1 MALSHLSSGVRSS
14 SPESITESDP
24 WIKKTHLRRGSM
36 MTSKCRKVRVR
47 MNDLRR
53 APLEDH
59 DKIMNRSSSRHV
71 SSKWRRSCDS
81 MKIRNSHL
89 KQYMPQYDIR
99 YMVGRKSDDMKSFI
113 IKCVILVI
121 QIEPKRQG
129 SVSRN
134 KKHDDIQISTKS
146 QTLVQV
152 GAVEDDI

>member
-1 MALSHLSSGVRSS
+1 M
-14 SPESITESDP
+14 
-24 WIKKTHLRRGSM
+24 KTSECQKMWAWLNGSM
-36 MTSKCRKVRVR
+36 
-47 MNDLRR
+47 R

-59 DKIMNRSSSRHV
+59 DKITNRSSSWRV
-71 SSKWRRSCDS
+71 SRKWRRSCNS
-81 MKIRNSHL
+81 MRIRNSHL

-129 SVSRN
+129 SISRN

-152 GAVEDDI
+152 GAVEDDIWSHGLRVVLRNGT